1 VFFGAS
7 ANVNHRLDPVISYD
21 CRAHLKHHLW
31 WAGIRKERPPF
42 CSLTIQ
48 HPSLKFN
55 TQTKEPVDPWPT
67 QPRDKVAEIFQK
79 HFQDWRETEVA
90 KKLVHFLNAHAATR
104 QITKIVGLA
113 LGAISYHYDKHP
125 RCYIQHALLLTLRE
139 WLVDR
144 GKTEDAVC
152 YAQDPGY
159 RSVDREV
166 LKEHGI
172 EVIDDP
178 RAWLEIDD
186 ESIVF
191 SVSPNVPVKEIVA
204 DIARPA
210 IVIWE
215 RVGFLDGD
223 QKGKMSW

>member
-1 VFFGAS
+1 
-7 ANVNHRLDPVISYD
+7 VISYD

-48 HPSLKFN
+48 HPSLKFY
-55 TQTKEPVDPWPT
+55 TKTKEPVNPWPT
-67 QPRDKVAEIFQK
+67 QPREKVAETFQT
-79 HFQDWRETEVA
+79 HSQDWRETEVA
-90 KKLVHFLNAHAATR
+90 KKLVQFLTTHAATHPV
-104 QITKIVGLA
+104 TKIVGLA
-113 LGAISYHYDKHP
+113 LGAISYHYDTRP

-139 WLVDR
+139 WLAER
-144 GKTEDAVC
+144 EKTEDVVC
-152 YAQDPGY
+152 YTQDPGY
-159 RSVDREV
+159 RSVDKEV

-186 ESIVF
+186 ESVVY

-215 RVGFLDGD
+215 RVGFMDGD
-223 QKGKMSW
+223 QEGKMSW

>member
-1 VFFGAS
+1 
-7 ANVNHRLDPVISYD
+7 VISYE

-42 CSLTIQ
+42 CSLVIQ

-55 TQTKEPVDPWPT
+55 TKTKEPVNPWPT
-67 QPRDKVAEIFQK
+67 QPLEKVAETFQK
-79 HFQDWRETEVA
+79 HAQDWRETEVA
-90 KKLVHFLNAHAATR
+90 KKLVQILTTHAATH
-104 QITKIVGLA
+104 QITKIAGLA
-113 LGAISYHYDKHP
+113 LGPISHHYEKSP
-125 RCYIQHALLLTLRE
+125 RCYIQHALLLTLRK
-139 WLVDR
+139 WLADQE
-144 GKTEDAVC
+144 KTEDVVC
-152 YAQDPGY
+152 YAQDPCY
-159 RSVDREV
+159 RSVDRDV
-166 LKEHGI
+166 LKEHGV

-215 RVGFLDGD
+215 RVGFMDGD